1 MQKKKKSEAGP
12 NIYGMWKLILMK
24 KMKIRL
30 ITDTEN
36 IAFHFKWKKIHFAN
50 NTKLKVDL

>member
-1 MQKKKKSEAGP
+1 MQKKKKKSEADP

-36 IAFHFKWKKIHFAN
+36 IAFHFK
-50 NTKLKVDL
+50 

>member
-1 MQKKKKSEAGP
+1 
-12 NIYGMWKLILMK
+12 MK